1 MRIEK
6 QCWKCK
12 EYFFEEQGKTSF
24 NNWISETFTCYWCL
38 KEYFQYQQ
46 KIYMAEYKK
55 WEKEYYNQNISNP
68 DLDFFD
74 FHNILNKTFPYVR
87 K

>member
-1 MRIEK
+1 MRAKK
-6 QCWKCK
+6 QCWKCR
-12 EYFFEEQGKTSF
+12 EYFFEEQWKTSF
-24 NNWISETFTCYWCL
+24 NNWISETFTCYECL
-38 KEYFQYQQ
+38 KKYFAEQQ
-46 KIYMAEYKK
+46 KYNLAEFKK
-55 WEKEYYNQNISNP
+55 WEEEYYNQNVSDP